1 MNPRSLLITLSI
13 LLLPFF
19 SASAA
24 VPESWQSGH
33 GEYTAGDLV
42 IHEGTTYIA
51 TQTVNSSLGNPT
63 AVTASWSSLD
73 ALAGTKSTPTGQPD
87 STPDTSTLSTLSVP
101 SDTNTTSGTGGTDTG
116 AASGLSTATNEQ
128 FVKQQYLD
136 FLGREPDA
144 DGLSYWLSE
153 MASGTKTRAD
163 VVNFFVFSDEFQEK
177 VAPVSRLY
185 QAYFLRIPD
194 TSGLNYWINLKLG
207 GTSLADISTEFA
219 KAEEFSRLYGTLD
232 DTSFVNL
239 VYTNVLGRPADASG
253 LTYWVDDRLAVGDS
267 RGTVMIGF
275 SESKEYKDFTLN
287 KIRVIAFYYGML
299 RRAPD
304 QSGFDYWVAK
314 LDAGEAPN
322 DLINGFLASN
332 EYQSR
337 FSSN

>member
-1 MNPRSLLITLSI
+1 
-13 LLLPFF
+13 
-19 SASAA
+19 
-24 VPESWQSGH
+24 
-33 GEYTAGDLV
+33 
-42 IHEGTTYIA
+42 
-51 TQTVNSSLGNPT
+51 
-63 AVTASWSSLD
+63 
-73 ALAGTKSTPTGQPD
+73 
-87 STPDTSTLSTLSVP
+87 
-101 SDTNTTSGTGGTDTG
+101 
-116 AASGLSTATNEQ
+116 
-128 FVKQQYLD
+128 
-136 FLGREPDA
+136 
-144 DGLSYWLSE
+144 
-153 MASGTKTRAD
+153 MASGAKTRAD

-253 LTYWVDDRLAVGDS
+253 LTYWVNDRLAVGDS

-275 SESKEYKDFTLN
+275 SESKEYKDVTLN

-322 DLINGFLASN
+322 DLINGFLASD